1 MSAHMKMKASILD
14 ISEKDNLL
22 TFTINNINVSYA
34 NAIRRVILSEIPT
47 VVFRTFPHEKND
59 ATFHINTSR
68 LNNEILKQR
77 LSCIPIHISDLNLDL
92 DLDLDLADYLMEVDV
107 NNTSDTIIYVTTAD
121 FKIKNTKTNTY
132 LSAEMLKKRFPPDT
146 ITNQYIDFGRLR
158 PKLSDSIP
166 GEHLKMSCKFSI
178 GTAKENGSF
187 NVTSVCAY
195 ANTPDLM
202 KIEAALDA
210 KKTELEDKYKDEK
223 DVEKEVKYQL
233 KDWELLGAKRI
244 TLPDSFDFKIESIGV
259 FDNRLIVKKAIK
271 IIITKLQYVIDLYT
285 QDNKYIINSDVSI
298 PNCFDII
305 MENEDFTIGKILEF
319 ELYDKY
325 YLNEKTITFC
335 GFSKPHPHIN
345 ISKIRI
351 GFKEPTDKNTVVVYL
366 TTVAKEAITYYK
378 QLLSELGVTTI
389 DEAPPIEA
397 PPIEAPIEAPKAPP
411 IEAPKAPV
419 AKKKAPA
426 AAKATKSKAPIA
438 EK

>member
-1 MSAHMKMKASILD
+1 MRC
-14 ISEKDNLL
+14 
-22 TFTINNINVSYA
+22 YA
-34 NAIRRVILSEIPT
+34 PWMCV
-47 VVFRTFPHEKND
+47 
-59 ATFHINTSR
+59 
-68 LNNEILKQR
+68 
-77 LSCIPIHISDLNLDL
+77 
-92 DLDLDLADYLMEVDV
+92 
-107 NNTSDTIIYVTTAD
+107 
-121 FKIKNTKTNTY
+121 
-132 LSAEMLKKRFPPDT
+132 
-146 ITNQYIDFGRLR
+146 
-158 PKLSDSIP
+158 
-166 GEHLKMSCKFSI
+166 
-178 GTAKENGSF
+178 
-187 NVTSVCAY
+187 
-195 ANTPDLM
+195 
-202 KIEAALDA
+202 
-210 KKTELEDKYKDEK
+210 
-223 DVEKEVKYQL
+223 
-233 KDWELLGAKRI
+233 
-244 TLPDSFDFKIESIGV
+244 
-259 FDNRLIVKKAIK
+259 
-271 IIITKLQYVIDLYT
+271 
-285 QDNKYIINSDVSI
+285 DNKYIINSDVSI

-389 DEAPPIEA
+389 DEPPIEAPPIEA
-397 PPIEAPIEAPKAPP
+397 PPIEAP

>member
-1 MSAHMKMKASILD
+1 MSVPMKMKASILD
-14 ISEKDNLL
+14 IYEKDNLL

-59 ATFHINTSR
+59 AIFHINTCR

-77 LSCIPIHISDLNLDL
+77 LSCIPIHIADLDL
-92 DLDLDLADYLMEVDV
+92 DLDLDIDLADYLMEVDV
-107 NNTSDTIIYVTTAD
+107 NNTSDKIIYVTTAD
-121 FKIKNTKTNTY
+121 FKIKNTKTDTY

-146 ITNQYIDFGRLR
+146 ITNQYIDFCRLR

-178 GTAKENGSF
+178 GMAKENGSF

-210 KKTELEDKYKDEK
+210 KKTELEYKYKDEK

-259 FDNRLIVKKAIK
+259 FNNTDIVKKAIK
-271 IIITKLQYVIDLYT
+271 IIIKKLQYVIDLYT

-319 ELYDKY
+319 ALYDKY

-366 TTVAKEAITYYK
+366 RAVATEAITYYK
-378 QLLSELGVTTI
+378 ELLSELGVTTI
-389 DEAPPIEA
+389 DEAPPIAA
-397 PPIEAPIEAPKAPP
+397 PPIEAP